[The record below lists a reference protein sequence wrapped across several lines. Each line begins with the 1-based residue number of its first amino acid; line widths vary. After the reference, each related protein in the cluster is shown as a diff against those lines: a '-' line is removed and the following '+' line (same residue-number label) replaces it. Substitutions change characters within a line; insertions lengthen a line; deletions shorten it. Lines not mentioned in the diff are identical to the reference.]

1 MPLVNYSEPKHC
13 ADGIKDKIKFNLMV
27 IPQENLAENYAFFII
42 MIVIM
47 TSDLSEQAFKLV
59 LSLVFKDGKLC
70 YLIF

>member
-1 MPLVNYSEPKHC
+1 
-13 ADGIKDKIKFNLMV
+13 MV

-70 YLIF
+70 YLIFWLT